1 MGTVGESTRNPYR
14 GDVCEE
20 RWCSGASRE
29 RDAGE
34 CVAVAAPPPPPPVA
48 ATRRRGLL
56 LRHSHPPEARVREAG
71 AQP

>member
-1 MGTVGESTRNPYR
+1 MGRWVSLTQNPYR

-20 RWCSGASRE
+20 RWCSGAGGE

-34 CVAVAAPPPPPPVA
+34 CVAVTAPPPTAVA

-56 LRHSHPPEARVREAG
+56 LRHPHPPEARVREAG